1 MYIWIG
7 CLLPKEFESDV
18 RSRCIPIAQEF
29 GLDSRGFSLPQH
41 ISLKISFDAS
51 DRYEEILDF
60 LQTLLQN
67 EPQFYVNP
75 KPVERQGNILW
86 IPFRESGQLQHLHN
100 MLDKQLKLRYGIAQ
114 HLFDKAFQFH
124 STLLIGPEATLSEAA
139 AQLQDLPI
147 PSQLKI
153 DTIALGISETGKS
166 GDYRVVRELHL

>member
-7 CLLPKEFESDV
+7 CLLPKEFENDV
-18 RSRCIPIAQEF
+18 RARCTPIAQEF
-29 GLDSRGFSLPQH
+29 GLDSSGFSLPQH
-41 ISLKISFDAS
+41 ISLKISFDVGEH
-51 DRYEEILDF
+51 YEDVLDF
-60 LQTLLQN
+60 LQSLLLS

-75 KPVERQGNILW
+75 KQVERQGNILW

-114 HLFDKAFQFH
+114 HLFDKAFRFH
-124 STLLIGPEATLSEAA
+124 STLLTGPEAMLSEAA
-139 AQLQDLPI
+139 ERLQDLPV